1 MSGNTRKRHA
11 AGKGWGKAEREYS
24 TTRPVDNARCAC
36 IFPLMVSTV
45 LIRDE
50 EINMSMTRNEAI
62 QHFGLRSRSKKT
74 AAEHL
79 ATAPASVRAGLHA
92 KDLEWIAKNPDV
104 LAVEAAARLAVRS
117 MGNPDGIIHKA
128 PVAKPIAVIASPAAA
143 AVRDYR
149 VRAGLTQTQAGELCH
164 RSLRAWQDAEAGL
177 RELDP
182 AAWELFLLRTGQHP
196 TETLKTRQRAA

>member
-1 MSGNTRKRHA
+1 
-11 AGKGWGKAEREYS
+11 
-24 TTRPVDNARCAC
+24 
-36 IFPLMVSTV
+36 
-45 LIRDE
+45 
-50 EINMSMTRNEAI
+50 MSMTRNEAI

-79 ATAPASVRAGLHA
+79 AAAPASVRAGLHQQ
-92 KDLEWIAKNPDV
+92 DLEWIERHPDV
-104 LAVEAAARLAVRS
+104 PAVEAAARLAARS
-117 MGNPDGIIHKA
+117 RANPDGIVHGQA
-128 PVAKPIAVIASPAAA
+128 VAEASTAIESPAPA

-149 VRAGLTQTQAGELCH
+149 VRAGLTQTQAGALCH

-177 RELDP
+177 RALDP